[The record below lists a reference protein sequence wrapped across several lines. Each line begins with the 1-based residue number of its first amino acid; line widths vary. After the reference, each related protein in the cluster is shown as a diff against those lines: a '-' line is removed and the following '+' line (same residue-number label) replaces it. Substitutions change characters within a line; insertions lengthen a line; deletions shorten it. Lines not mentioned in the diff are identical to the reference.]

1 MSKKQFSLIVT
12 VAVFSG
18 LVGGGLTSWLLMTQL
33 VMAQDSPPKVIQAQE
48 FQVVDD
54 VGRVRIR
61 LGFGTFDDSGDGEE
75 THLLFL
81 DETGVEHVMIR
92 DTFGGPYLQL
102 QKSTTSGS
110 ISLGSTLAGKPVLKM
125 MDRRFGGGGINLE
138 LSPEGLPNITL
149 FDQDTS
155 SRAIFGTTELK
166 HPNTGSTEIR
176 AVSSLVLFD
185 EEGKVVWS
193 AP

>member
-1 MSKKQFSLIVT
+1 MNKKQFSLMVT

-18 LVGGGLTSWLLMTQL
+18 LVGGGISSWLFMTQL
-33 VMAQDSPPKVIQAQE
+33 VMAQDVSPKVIQAQE

-81 DETGVEHVMIR
+81 DETGEEHVMIR

-102 QKSTTSGS
+102 QENDMGSS
-110 ISLGSTLAGKPVLKM
+110 ISLGSTFGGKPRLAM
-125 MDRRFGGGGINLE
+125 LNSRRGGEE
-138 LSPEGLPNITL
+138 LP
-149 FDQDTS
+149 
-155 SRAIFGTTELK
+155 
-166 HPNTGSTEIR
+166 
-176 AVSSLVLFD
+176 
-185 EEGKVVWS
+185 
-193 AP
+193 